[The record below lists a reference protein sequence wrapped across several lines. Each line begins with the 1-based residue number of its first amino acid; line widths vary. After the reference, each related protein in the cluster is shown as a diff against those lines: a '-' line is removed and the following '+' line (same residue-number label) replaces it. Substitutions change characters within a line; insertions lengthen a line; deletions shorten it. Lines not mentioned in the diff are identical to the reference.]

1 MGTRTTAKRPSVA
14 IARVLRDF
22 GLVQGYDF
30 RVVGDYHRGERYATR
45 VRVYSRKAD
54 QTILDHADLIE
65 DLTADAGFPFTVSV
79 YYTAE
84 GRLWTWVSDAG
95 HRTRQTPP
103 EGILAPGI
111 YNATRPKDDIAR
123 SCHESASAVAGLD
136 HVLPYRVQD

>member
-103 EGILAPGI
+103 EQVDNVTPF
-111 YNATRPKDDIAR
+111 RPKDDIAR
-123 SCHESASAVAGLD
+123 AAHESASAVAGLD
-136 HVLPYRVQD
+136 FILPYRVHD